1 MNSSSKDLVVR
12 HKASGKQRS
21 QSASPITQS
30 APNLSLCNPK
40 EQHDIVSADIYS
52 WKLKKE
58 SDGVIYCVYCV
69 HVILKSGLK
78 WIIDKR
84 YRQFRELRKEMK
96 LIKPELSS
104 VKFPKKNWF
113 FNLSKKYLKSRQTAL
128 NNYIHQIIGLS
139 PQPLE
144 ISIVFLFVKSA
155 C

>member
-1 MNSSSKDLVVR
+1 MHNTNSKETANLGTR
-12 HKASGKQRS
+12 NKNINKKRS
-21 QSASPITQS
+21 QSESPLIQS

-40 EQHDIVSADIYS
+40 EQNDILSADIYS

-58 SDGVIYCVYCV
+58 ADGVIYAVYCI

-84 YRQFRELRKEMK
+84 YRQFRELRKEIK
-96 LIKPELSS
+96 LIKPELSTI
-104 VKFPKKNWF
+104 KFPKKNWF

-128 NNYIHQIIGLS
+128 NNYVHQLISLS

-144 ISIVFLFVKSA
+144 I